1 MSSGITRRLI
11 SYFIVVIVAF
21 AIVMG
26 VVFSFSYQRQTK
38 ATVIDSLSDS
48 ADQINALITRTG
60 SYENLQQDVKQI
72 LNTSV
77 LENAQVWVVDFEGK
91 IYRLTSIKMG
101 MGMMRDISNLNS
113 ATRALIGD
121 VLGGREVSTDNVSG
135 VFDRDVVTFGTPIL
149 DDDNVVLAAL
159 FISASAADINAISWS
174 GVRLMVIALVIGI
187 LIAILLGYFLSKR
200 FITPLQKANLAID
213 TLASGNYNVAITRDS
228 NDEMGQ
234 LADNITILSSRLAK
248 AKTQSD
254 NLEKMRQNFIAD
266 ITHELRTPVTVIRGL
281 AEGVKDGVYE
291 DPKAVSDQII
301 TETLAM
307 QRLIKDLL
315 ELSKLEDPDFT
326 IEREPVELHH
336 ILSDVLRSM
345 TPLLTSK
352 NLSLKTTIDDG
363 DWTLQADAQR
373 LRQLFLIV
381 LDNAVKYSPQGAP
394 IELTALKQDNSIIL
408 SITDHGP
415 GMTPE
420 QLKTLFQRYHSTSGN
435 GIGLA
440 LAKKI
445 ADRHGISIHV
455 ESTVGGGTT
464 FTFTFPQQ

>member
-11 SYFIVVIVAF
+11 WYFTVVIAVF
-21 AIVMG
+21 ALVMG
-26 VVFSFSYQRQTK
+26 LIFGLSYQRQTK
-38 ATVIDSLSDS
+38 NSVKFDLQRYSAQIVAMVEEAQSFEGHQSHVTDLLESSSL
-48 ADQINALITRTG
+48 QN
-60 SYENLQQDVKQI
+60 V
-72 LNTSV
+72 
-77 LENAQVWVVDFEGK
+77 QVWVVDTTGK

-101 MGMMRDISNLNS
+101 MGMMHDISNLNN
-113 ATRALIGD
+113 ATRELIGD
-121 VLGGREVSTDNVSG
+121 VLRGQEVSTDNVRG
-135 VFDRDVVTFGTPIL
+135 VFDREVLTVGTPIHN
-149 DDDNVVLAAL
+149 DSSIVGGL
-159 FISASAADINAISWS
+159 FISASAADINAISWN
-174 GVRLMVIALVIGI
+174 GVRLMMIALIIGI
-187 LIAILLGYFLSKR
+187 MIAVLLGYLLSKR
-200 FITPLQKANLAID
+200 FITPLQKANAAID
-213 TLASGNYNVAITRDS
+213 TLASGNYNVTMSRES

-234 LADNITILSSRLAK
+234 LADNITILSTRLAK

-291 DPKAVSDQII
+291 DPQAVSDQII

-326 IEREPVELHH
+326 IERQPVELHH
-336 ILSDVLRSM
+336 VLSDVIRSM
-345 TPLLTSK
+345 TPLLTPK
-352 NLSLKTTIDDG
+352 NLHLETSIAQG

-381 LDNAVKYSPQGAP
+381 LDNAVKYSPTGAV
-394 IELTALKQDNSIIL
+394 IQLKAIQDASSIIL
-408 SITDHGP
+408 SITDTGP

-445 ADRHGISIHV
+445 ADRHNIALNV
-455 ESTVGGGTT
+455 ESALGKGTT
-464 FTFTFPQQ
+464 ILFTLPIQ

>member
-11 SYFIVVIVAF
+11 SYFTLVIVVF
-21 AIVMG
+21 AVVMG
-26 VVFSFSYQRQTK
+26 LIFGLSYQRQTK
-38 ATVIDSLSDS
+38 NTVKFDLQRYSTQIVAMVEESGSFEGHQSHVQELLES
-48 ADQINALITRTG
+48 AKLDN
-60 SYENLQQDVKQI
+60 V
-72 LNTSV
+72 
-77 LENAQVWVVDFEGK
+77 QVWVVDPLGEIF
-91 IYRLTSIKMG
+91 RLTPIKMG
-101 MGMMRDISNLNS
+101 MGMMRDISNLNG

-121 VLGGREVSTDNVSG
+121 VLDGKEVSTDNVRG
-135 VFDRDVVTFGTPIL
+135 VFDRDVLTVGTPIH
-149 DDDNVVLAAL
+149 DNGTIIGGL
-159 FISASAADINAISWS
+159 FISASADDINAISWN
-174 GVRLMVIALVIGI
+174 GVRLMVIALIIGV
-187 LIAILLGYFLSKR
+187 LIAVLLGYLLSKR

-213 TLASGNYNVAITRDS
+213 TLAGGNYTVKMSRDS
-228 NDEMGQ
+228 DDEMGQ

-326 IEREPVELHH
+326 IERQPVELHH
-336 ILSDVLRSM
+336 VLSDIIRSM
-345 TPLLTSK
+345 TPLLAPKALTLSTS
-352 NLSLKTTIDDG
+352 IAQG

-381 LDNAVKYSPQGAP
+381 LDNAVKYSPHGAD
-394 IELTALKQDNSIIL
+394 IELKAEQHDSSIIL

-420 QLKTLFQRYHSTSGN
+420 QLQTLFQRYHSTSGN

-445 ADRHGISIHV
+445 ADRHGITIHV
-455 ESTVGGGTT
+455 DSTVGSRNHTDVYI
-464 FTFTFPQQ
+464 PNK

>member
-21 AIVMG
+21 AIIMG
-26 VVFSFSYQRQTK
+26 LVFSLGYQRQTK
-38 ATVIDSLSDS
+38 NTVKADLQRFAAQVVTMIEDSESFENHQSHIQDIFS
-48 ADQINALITRTG
+48 A
-60 SYENLQQDVKQI
+60 SS
-72 LNTSV
+72 LNNV
-77 LENAQVWVVDFEGK
+77 QVWVVDPSGK

-121 VLGGREVSTDNVSG
+121 VLDGKEVTTDNVRG
-135 VFDRDVVTFGTPIL
+135 VFDRDVLTIGTPIRS
-149 DDDNVVLAAL
+149 NETIIGGL
-159 FISASAADINAISWS
+159 FISASTDDINAISWN

-200 FITPLQKANLAID
+200 FITPLQKANSAID
-213 TLASGNYNVAITRDS
+213 TLAAGNYTVKITRDS
-228 NDEMGQ
+228 DDEMGQ

-326 IEREPVELHH
+326 IEAQPVELHH
-336 ILSDVLRSM
+336 ILSDVIRSM
-345 TPLLTSK
+345 TPLLVPK
-352 NLSLKTTIDDG
+352 NLHLETTIAEG

-381 LDNAVKYSPQGAP
+381 LDNAVKYSPTGST
-394 IELTALKQDNSIIL
+394 ITLKATQQASSIVL
-408 SITDHGP
+408 SITDRGP

-445 ADRHGISIHV
+445 ADRHNIAISV
-455 ESTVGGGTT
+455 ESTVGVGTTLT
-464 FTFTFPQQ
+464 FTFKL

>member
-21 AIVMG
+21 AIIMG
-26 VVFSFSYQRQTK
+26 LVFSLGYQRQTK
-38 ATVIDSLSDS
+38 NTVKADLQRYAAQVVTMIEDSESFENHQSHIQDIFS
-48 ADQINALITRTG
+48 A
-60 SYENLQQDVKQI
+60 SS
-72 LNTSV
+72 LNNV
-77 LENAQVWVVDFEGK
+77 QVWVVDPSGK

-121 VLGGREVSTDNVSG
+121 VLDGKEVTTDNVRG
-135 VFDRDVVTFGTPIL
+135 VFDRDVLTIGTPIRS
-149 DDDNVVLAAL
+149 NETIIGGL
-159 FISASAADINAISWS
+159 FISASTDDINAISWN

-200 FITPLQKANLAID
+200 FITPLQKANSAID
-213 TLASGNYNVAITRDS
+213 TLAAGNYTVKITRDS
-228 NDEMGQ
+228 DDEMGQ

-326 IEREPVELHH
+326 IEAQPVELHH
-336 ILSDVLRSM
+336 ILSDVIRSM
-345 TPLLTSK
+345 TPLLVPK
-352 NLSLKTTIDDG
+352 NLHLETTIAEG

-381 LDNAVKYSPQGAP
+381 LDNAVKYSPESAT
-394 IELTALKQDNSIIL
+394 IELKATQQASSIVL
-408 SITDHGP
+408 SITDRGP

-445 ADRHGISIHV
+445 ADRHNIILSV
-455 ESTVGGGTT
+455 DSTVGSGTT
-464 FTFTFPQQ
+464 ITFTLPIQ

>member
-11 SYFIVVIVAF
+11 LYFTVVIAVF

-26 VVFSFSYQRQTK
+26 LIFGLSYQRQTK
-38 ATVIDSLSDS
+38 ETVKFDLQRYSAQIVAMVEESDS
-48 ADQINALITRTG
+48 FEGHQVHVQELLG
-60 SYENLQQDVKQI
+60 SSN
-72 LNTSV
+72 
-77 LENAQVWVVDFEGK
+77 LENVQVWVVDTTGK

-101 MGMMRDISNLNS
+101 MGMMRDISNLNNT
-113 ATRALIGD
+113 TRALIGA
-121 VLGGREVSTDNVSG
+121 VLRGQEVSTDNVRG
-135 VFDRDVVTFGTPIL
+135 VFDREVLTVGTPI
-149 DDDNVVLAAL
+149 DNNGTIIGGL
-159 FISASAADINAISWS
+159 FISASAEDINAISWN
-174 GVRLMVIALVIGI
+174 GVRLMVIALVIGV
-187 LIAILLGYFLSKR
+187 LIAVLLGYLLSKR

-213 TLASGNYNVAITRDS
+213 TLAAGNYNVTMSRDS
-228 NDEMGQ
+228 DDEMGQ

-254 NLEKMRQNFIAD
+254 NLEKMRQHFIAD

-315 ELSKLEDPDFT
+315 ELSKLEDPDFS
-326 IEREPVELHH
+326 IDRQPVELHSV
-336 ILSDVLRSM
+336 LADLLRSVQ
-345 TPLLTSK
+345 PLLSPK
-352 NLSLKTTIDDG
+352 NLVLNADIQPGT
-363 DWTLQADAQR
+363 WTLSADAQR
-373 LRQLFLIV
+373 LRQMILIV
-381 LDNAVKYSPQGAP
+381 LDNAIKYSPDGSSIDLVAQSTGDT
-394 IELTALKQDNSIIL
+394 ITLT
-408 SITDHGP
+408 ITDHGP

-420 QLKTLFQRYHSTSGN
+420 QVSTLFQRYHTTSGN

-445 ADRHGISIHV
+445 ADRHDITIKV
-455 ESTVGGGTT
+455 DSTVGSGTSLV
-464 FTFTFPQQ
+464 FKFKLN

>member
-11 SYFIVVIVAF
+11 SYFTLVIVVF
-21 AIVMG
+21 AVVMG
-26 VVFSFSYQRQTK
+26 LIFGLSYQRQTK
-38 ATVIDSLSDS
+38 NTVKFDLQRYS
-48 ADQINALITRTG
+48 AQIVAMVEESG
-60 SYENLQQDVKQI
+60 SFEGHQPHVTELLESANLDNV
-72 LNTSV
+72 
-77 LENAQVWVVDFEGK
+77 QVWVVDPEGD
-91 IYRLTSIKMG
+91 IYRLTPIKMG
-101 MGMMRDISNLNS
+101 MGMMRDISNLNT
-113 ATRALIGD
+113 ATRALIGA
-121 VLGGREVSTDNVSG
+121 VLLGQEVSTDNVRG
-135 VFDRDVVTFGTPIL
+135 VFDRDVLTVGTPI
-149 DDDNVVLAAL
+149 DDNGTIIGGL
-159 FISASAADINAISWS
+159 FISAAAEDINAISWN
-174 GVRLMVIALVIGI
+174 GVRLMVIALVIGV
-187 LIAILLGYFLSKR
+187 LIAVLLGYLLSKR
-200 FITPLQKANLAID
+200 FVTPLQKANTAID
-213 TLASGNYNVAITRDS
+213 TLAAGNYSVTMKRDS
-228 NDEMGQ
+228 DDEMGQ

-281 AEGVKDGVYE
+281 AEGVKDGIYE

-326 IEREPVELHH
+326 IERQPVELHH
-336 ILSDVLRSM
+336 ILSDVIRSM
-345 TPLLTSK
+345 TPLLAPKGLTL
-352 NLSLKTTIDDG
+352 NTTIDTG

-381 LDNAVKYSPQGAP
+381 LDNAVKYSPQGAQ
-394 IELTALKQDNSIIL
+394 IDLNAKHDNTSIVIT
-408 SITDHGP
+408 ITDHGS

-420 QLKTLFQRYHSTSGN
+420 QLSTLFQRYHSTSGN

-445 ADRHGISIHV
+445 ADRHGITINV
-455 ESTVGGGTT
+455 DSTVGQGTTLT
-464 FTFTFPQQ
+464 FTFKL

>member
-21 AIVMG
+21 AIIMG
-26 VVFSFSYQRQTK
+26 LVFSLGYQRQTK
-38 ATVIDSLSDS
+38 NTVKADLQRYAAQVVTMIEDSESFENHQSHIQDIFS
-48 ADQINALITRTG
+48 A
-60 SYENLQQDVKQI
+60 SS
-72 LNTSV
+72 LNNV
-77 LENAQVWVVDFEGK
+77 QVWVVDPSGK

-121 VLGGREVSTDNVSG
+121 VLDGKEVTTDNVRG
-135 VFDRDVVTFGTPIL
+135 VFDRDVLTIGTPIRS
-149 DDDNVVLAAL
+149 NETIIGGL
-159 FISASAADINAISWS
+159 FISASTDDINAISWN

-200 FITPLQKANLAID
+200 FITPLQKANSAID
-213 TLASGNYNVAITRDS
+213 TLAAGNYTVKITRDS
-228 NDEMGQ
+228 DDEMGQ

-326 IEREPVELHH
+326 IEAQPVELHH
-336 ILSDVLRSM
+336 ILSDVIRSM
-345 TPLLTSK
+345 TPLLTPK

-363 DWTLQADAQR
+363 DWTLLADAQR

-394 IELTALKQDNSIIL
+394 IELTAHKQDNSIIL

-445 ADRHGISIHV
+445 ADRHGITIYV
-455 ESTVGGGTT
+455 ESTVGVGTKLT
-464 FTFTFPQQ
+464 FTFSQ